1 MKIIFKGEKGLRV
14 NLKNRSFITLKDF
27 TEEEILFFIDYAI
40 KVKLEKKKGI
50 YKHRLKNKN
59 IAMIFE
65 LTSTRTRC
73 AASTACFDEGAHAEY
88 LGKNEIQL
96 GKKESLKDTVR
107 VLGRMFDAI
116 LFRGYKHETIEKI
129 KEYSSIPV
137 INALTDKYHPTQIL
151 ADLMTIKERFGKF
164 KDIKLVY
171 LGDGNNNMSNSLLIG
186 STKVG
191 LNITIAA
198 PKKYWPN
205 KNIVDYVKNI
215 KKNSKVE
222 IIDDPNKAVKGA
234 DIIYTDVWVSMNQEK
249 EKKNNEKIKL
259 LKPFQ
264 VTGKLMSLTGKDTTI
279 FLHCLPAAHEE
290 QIHNMEVKDEVFES
304 RQSLVFDQA
313 ENRLHTIKA
322 ILISIIRGK

>member
-1 MKIIFKGEKGLRV
+1 LTV
-14 NLKNRSFITLKDF
+14 NLKNRSFLTLKDF
-27 TEEEILFFIDYAI
+27 TEEEILYLIDYAI
-40 KVKLEKKKGI
+40 KVKSEKKRGI
-50 YKHRLKNKN
+50 YKNRLKNKN

-73 AASTACFDEGAHAEY
+73 ATSTACFDEGAHAEY

-96 GKKESLKDTVR
+96 GKKESLKDTIR
-107 VLGRMFDAI
+107 VLERMFDAI

-129 KEYSSIPV
+129 KEYSNIPV

-164 KDIKLVY
+164 KGLKLVY
-171 LGDGNNNMSNSLLIG
+171 LGDGNNNMSNGLLIG

-191 LNITIAA
+191 LDITIAA
-198 PKKYWPN
+198 PKKYWPD
-205 KNIVDYVKNI
+205 KNIVNYVEGI
-215 KKNSKVE
+215 KKNSKIE
-222 IIDDPNKAVKGA
+222 IIDDPIKAVKGA
-234 DIIYTDVWVSMNQEK
+234 DIIYTDVWVSMNQEND
-249 EKKNNEKIKL
+249 KKNNEKIKL

-264 VTGKLMSLTGKDTTI
+264 VTAKLMSLTGKETTI

-290 QIHNMEVKDEVFES
+290 QIHNMEVTDDVFES
-304 RQSLVFDQA
+304 GQSFVFDQA

>member
-1 MKIIFKGEKGLRV
+1 MTVK
-14 NLKNRSFITLKDF
+14 LKNRSFITLKDF
-27 TEEEILFFIDYAI
+27 SEKEILFLIDLAI
-40 KVKLEKKKGI
+40 KVKSEKKKGI
-50 YKHRLKNKN
+50 YKNRLKNKN

-73 AASTACFDEGAHAEY
+73 ATSTACFDEGAHAEY

-96 GKKESLKDTVR
+96 GKKESLKDTIR

-116 LFRGYKHETIEKI
+116 LFRGNKHEIIEKI
-129 KEYSSIPV
+129 KEYSNVPV
-137 INALTDKYHPTQIL
+137 INALTDRYHPTQIL
-151 ADLMTIKERFGKF
+151 ADLMTIKEKFGKLRGL
-164 KDIKLVY
+164 KLVY
-171 LGDGNNNMSNSLLIG
+171 LGDGNNNMANSLLIG

-191 LNITIAA
+191 LDITIAA

-205 KNIVDYVKNI
+205 KNIIEYVEDI
-215 KKNSKVE
+215 KKESKVE
-222 IIDDPNKAVKGA
+222 ITDDPIKAVKGA

-249 EKKNNEKIKL
+249 DKKNNEKIKL

-264 VTGKLMSLTGKDTTI
+264 VTGKLMGLTGKDTTI
-279 FLHCLPAAHEE
+279 FLHCLPATHEE
-290 QIHNMEVKDEVFES
+290 QIHNMEVTDDVFES
-304 RQSLVFDQA
+304 KQSYVFDQA